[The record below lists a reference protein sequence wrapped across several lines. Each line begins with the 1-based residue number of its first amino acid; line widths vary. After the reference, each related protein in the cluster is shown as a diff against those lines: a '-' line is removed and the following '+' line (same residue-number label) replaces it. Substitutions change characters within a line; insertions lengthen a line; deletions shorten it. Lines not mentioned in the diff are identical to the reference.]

1 MLTLDD
7 LREIMTT
14 CGVEDGVDLHAD
26 IIDVPMADLGYDS
39 LARLQIA
46 ALIKDRTGVAISDDK
61 VLELETSR
69 EVLDFVNAPV
79 GVA

>member
-14 CGVEDGVDLHAD
+14 CGVEDGVDLYAD
-26 IIDVPMADLGYDS
+26 ITDVPMEDLGYDS

-46 ALIKDRTGVAISDDK
+46 ALIKDRTAVAIADDK
-61 VLELETSR
+61 VLELETPR
-69 EVLDFVNAPV
+69 ELLDFVNAPV

>member
-14 CGVEDGVDLHAD
+14 CGVEDGVDLYAD
-26 IIDVPMADLGYDS
+26 ITDVPMADLGYDS

-61 VLELETSR
+61 VLELETPR
-69 EVLDFVNAPV
+69 ELLDFVNAPV